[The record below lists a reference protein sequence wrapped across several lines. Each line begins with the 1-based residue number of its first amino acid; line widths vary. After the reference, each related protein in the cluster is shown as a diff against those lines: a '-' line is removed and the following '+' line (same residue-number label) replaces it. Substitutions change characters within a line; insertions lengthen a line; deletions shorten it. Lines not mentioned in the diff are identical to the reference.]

1 MTRQIIIFTSIVLL
15 LSSCRQQNNCDFKTY
30 IKTINELKQP
40 MTFRTI
46 LDFSVPNST
55 YCDSVLFGQNMV
67 PVGVKSI
74 NNNNYAVLL
83 VDLNN
88 GNNMF
93 LTTVDIN
100 GQTIDKIPLEKYNG
114 NIMDSINQ
122 MAIFEM
128 NDINYFLR
136 KDSVIIVEQIES
148 IGECTVIS
156 PRVDT
161 FKFVNGKIV
170 KK

>member
-1 MTRQIIIFTSIVLL
+1 
-15 LSSCRQQNNCDFKTY
+15 
-30 IKTINELKQP
+30 
-40 MTFRTI
+40 
-46 LDFSVPNST
+46 
-55 YCDSVLFGQNMV
+55 MV

-93 LTTVDIN
+93 LTTVDTN
-100 GQTIDKIPLEKYNG
+100 GQTIDKISLEKYNG

-136 KDSVIIVEQIES
+136 KDSVISVEQIES